1 MSLFRAF
8 VVGAVLLSS
17 LPQSMGSIGPVA
29 DLVVSN
35 VYIQPDGYNRSTV
48 LAGGTFP
55 GAVITANKVNST
67 HMRIYFTMPT

>member
-8 VVGAVLLSS
+8 IIGAVLFSS
-17 LPQSMGSIGPVA
+17 ISQSLGSIGPVA
-29 DLVVSN
+29 DLNISN

-55 GAVITANKVNST
+55 GAVITANKV
-67 HMRIYFTMPT
+67 